1 MKKILLTII
10 LSAFANAALADSTT
24 DMVDALLKKG
34 VLTEEEAD
42 GILKGHKSE
51 RKAEAKEKAS
61 LASNDELPIKFYG
74 IIRTFVDHDDLNT
87 AAKQPDARVTNFI
100 SKFGVRFK
108 EPINLFGKEGWV
120 VNGQYETSWQ
130 TENPRLQNTFIGDQQ
145 STIGIASNYLD
156 SAAEYKIDIGRRQHS
171 LWQSFKTYGIFG
183 DAYGT
188 PNGEIHARQGMFFS
202 NGIYG
207 QYKPSYL
214 PGLTLNIDYSLSEK
228 DGVRNKAVYGGI
240 YNWSDYSIGAYRFD
254 DQANNVSNLLV
265 GSINMPAYKSK
276 LTGMISDD
284 EQTGGAFPTKGIKTR
299 GYSTQLA
306 YKITPEVTL
315 LPGLGYRDDGVK
327 AYTFGVDYAVS
338 KRATL
343 QLHAQRV
350 VADNPIIFTTAND
363 IGPLFGINGGSA
375 AATATTRTQV
385 GAGIVFVF

>member
-1 MKKILLTII
+1 MIKIFLILITLLYTN
-10 LSAFANAALADSTT
+10 LVLADSTSSVIQT
-24 DMVDALLKKG
+24 LLKKG

-42 GILKGHKSE
+42 DILKEHVNEK
-51 RKAEAKEKAS
+51 KAKVKEKTS
-61 LASNDELPIKFYG
+61 LIGNDELPIKFYG

-87 AAKQPDARVTNFI
+87 SAKQPNARITNFI

-130 TENPRLQNTFIGDQQ
+130 SDNPRLQETFIGDQQ
-145 STIGIASNYLD
+145 STIGIASNYVD
-156 SAAEYKIDIGRRQHS
+156 SAAEYKLDIGRRQHS

-188 PNGEIHARQGMFFS
+188 PNGEIHARQGLFFS

-228 DGVRNKAVYGGI
+228 DGVRNRAVYGGT
-240 YNWSDYSIGAYRFD
+240 YNWSNYSVGAFRFD
-254 DQANNVSNLLV
+254 DQVNNTSNLLV
-265 GSINMPAYKSK
+265 GSINLPAYKSK

-284 EQTGGAFPTKGIKTR
+284 QQTGGAFPINGIKTK

-327 AYTFGVDYAVS
+327 AYTFGIDYAVS

-343 QLHAQRV
+343 QIHAQRI
-350 VADNPIIFTTAND
+350 VASDSIIFTTAND
-363 IGPLFGINGGSA
+363 IGPIFGINGGSA
-375 AATATTRTQV
+375 AATATTRTQI
-385 GAGIVFVF
+385 GTGIVFVF